1 MWMNLSAF
9 RSNASPV
16 VLLILSMVCWV
27 GLGHPAA
34 RGAESE
40 SEYRIGPNDI
50 IRVQVFG
57 EDDLSV
63 ERKVGGDGQINFPLL
78 GNVAV
83 HGRTIQA
90 LQDELAARLGD
101 GYVRQP
107 KVIVYIVR
115 YRNFYVSG
123 EVRTPGGYAYEG
135 GLTVRK
141 AISLAGGFT
150 EKADR
155 HVIKVLRG
163 GQGIADA
170 QPIAQDGLI
179 LPDDTIMVAQIRKF
193 YVTGE
198 VGRAGGYTY
207 EDGLTVQMAISLAG
221 GMTEKAE
228 KGDIKLTRVA
238 SGVAETLRAEPDL
251 LVLPDDIIAVEPQT
265 HKFYAGGEVKTAGS
279 FPHKEGL
286 TVHKAIAMAGGVT
299 EKAEKGN
306 IKLTRVA
313 SGVAET
319 LRAEPDLLVLP
330 DDIITVEPQTH
341 KFYTSGEVKTPGSFP
356 YKESLTVH
364 KAIALA
370 GGLTEKA
377 ERGEFQVLRQ
387 VQGQEERLPVKWDS
401 LMQPDDI
408 LVVAEGQRFYV
419 SGEVKTPGR
428 YLYEKGLTVHKA
440 ISMAGGLTEKAEK
453 RDIKVRR
460 VLGDH
465 IDVTATELDGAVS
478 PDDFIV
484 VERVQRI
491 YIDGEVK
498 KPGDYSYEKGITVHK
513 AITMAGGFTDKASES
528 RTKVLRMVNGEEQSL
543 AVKLDD
549 PVLPEDIVV
558 VPKRFF

>member
-1 MWMNLSAF
+1 MSMILPGLPA
-9 RSNASPV
+9 AGPAALCLV
-16 VLLILSMVCWV
+16 LSMVWWLV
-27 GLGHPAA
+27 PWHPAA
-34 RGAESE
+34 RGAETE

-57 EDDLSV
+57 EDDLTV
-63 ERKVGGDGQINFPLL
+63 ERKVGGDGQVNFPLL

-101 GYVRQP
+101 GYVRHP
-107 KVIVYIVR
+107 KVTAYIVR

-123 EVRTPGGYAYEG
+123 EVKMPGGYAYEE
-135 GLTVRK
+135 GLTVQK

-155 HVIKVLRG
+155 NVMKVVRG
-163 GQGIADA
+163 GQAGTEAR
-170 QPIAQDGLI
+170 PIAHDAFI

-193 YVTGE
+193 FVTGE

-207 EDGLTVQMAISLAG
+207 EDRLTVQKAISLAG
-221 GMTEKAE
+221 GATEKAE
-228 KGDIKLTRVA
+228 KNDVKLTRVA

-251 LVLPDDIIAVEPQT
+251 V
-265 HKFYAGGEVKTAGS
+265 
-279 FPHKEGL
+279 
-286 TVHKAIAMAGGVT
+286 
-299 EKAEKGN
+299 
-306 IKLTRVA
+306 
-313 SGVAET
+313 
-319 LRAEPDLLVLP
+319 VLP

-341 KFYTSGEVKTPGSFP
+341 KFYASGEVKTPGSFP
-356 YKESLTVH
+356 YKEGLTVH

-377 ERGEFQVLRQ
+377 ERGGFQVLRQ

-440 ISMAGGLTEKAEK
+440 VSMAGGMTEKAEK

-460 VLGDH
+460 VTGDH
-465 IDVTATELDGAVS
+465 VEVTTTELDGPVS

-528 RTKVLRMVNGEEQSL
+528 RTKVLRKVDGEEQSF

-549 PVLPEDIVV
+549 AVLPEDIVV